1 MFHSSGIGRIPSN
14 VAIFFK
20 KYRMKFANPRLLV
33 SAVFLSAFSVVSA
46 ADSLGD
52 KLLATAKTLFAPVL
66 PVSEKE
72 INTAEAVLGRALFWD
87 TRISLDGKTACAS
100 CHAAE
105 DWSADKRKLSINA
118 KGQPTTMHSQA
129 MFMAQDQTVLCW
141 YGDRRD
147 GAHQAQGSISGS
159 MGFENAQAVVPAL
172 KAAGYEAA
180 FAAAFP
186 TPPAGQADAVTPE
199 NYARALQ
206 IYQRTLRT
214 PAPFDQ
220 FLNGNAQ
227 ALNTEQLS
235 GLDKFVSYGCVG
247 CHSGPLLGGN
257 SLQKFGVVKDYWLA
271 TGSTKVDAGRFNITK
286 KEEDKYVYRVPMLR
300 NIAKTAP
307 YFHDGSVDK
316 LEDAVRVM
324 AEVQLGRQAPDAD
337 VADIVAF
344 LTSLTGDVPKHY
356 APPVNA
362 PSVIAPPVKAV
373 NSATSAGTAGAVA
386 FTK

>member
-1 MFHSSGIGRIPSN
+1 
-14 VAIFFK
+14 
-20 KYRMKFANPRLLV
+20 MKFAKQWVLCGAVISSVALS
-33 SAVFLSAFSVVSA
+33 SAVNVASA
-46 ADSLGD
+46 ADSLSD
-52 KLLATAKTLFAPVL
+52 RLLASAKTFFAPVL
-66 PVSEKE
+66 AASD
-72 INTAEAVLGRALFWD
+72 AEVNAADAVLGRALFWD

-100 CHAAE
+100 CHLAE
-105 DWSADKRKLSINA
+105 DWSSDKRKFSVNA
-118 KGQPTTMHSQA
+118 KGLPTTMHSQP
-129 MFMAQDQTVLCW
+129 MFMAQDQTVLRW

-172 KAAGYEAA
+172 KSAGYEAA
-180 FAAAFP
+180 FKAAFP
-186 TPPAGQADAVTPE
+186 VASAAASASQTDAVTPE

-206 IYQRTLRT
+206 AYQRTLRT

-227 ALNTEQLS
+227 ALSTQQLN

-247 CHSGPLLGGN
+247 CHNGALLGGN

-271 TGSTKVDAGRFNITK
+271 TGSVKVDAGRFTVTK

-307 YFHDGSVDK
+307 YFHDGSVDT

-324 AEVQLGRQAPDAD
+324 AEVQLGRQASAAD
-337 VADIVAF
+337 VADITAF
-344 LTSLTGDVPKHY
+344 LSSLTGNIPKHY
-356 APPVNA
+356 APPAKTVNNA
-362 PSVIAPPVKAV
+362 
-373 NSATSAGTAGAVA
+373 AGAITPTA
-386 FTK
+386 ALSSR